1 MNKGVLFYS
10 LLAVPTS
17 LAVFQIVAAVEQ
29 LSYIGAQQK
38 TIEALDNVIRLF
50 PQGLLKIIAKI
61 VGISGDFALLVALTY
76 GIDNLAD
83 FSFEYT
89 KAFFS
94 PGSTHL
100 RFVSWQERNLVDWWK
115 FLGEFR
121 NEWTKETKERG
132 LNETVKEFESVEL
145 DKWQCRVS
153 RTLALA
159 SIIFVLAGVID
170 LFSNEFR
177 RRGLIVLLTGTM
189 ACFTFYG
196 TWVERENHY
205 ILLLVYANR
214 SLRTPVPIP
223 DSLKPL
229 AP

>member
-38 TIEALDNVIRLF
+38 TLEALDNVIRLF

-61 VGISGDFALLVALTY
+61 VGISGGFALLVALTY

-121 NEWTKETKERG
+121 NEWRKRP
-132 LNETVKEFESVEL
+132 
-145 DKWQCRVS
+145 
-153 RTLALA
+153 
-159 SIIFVLAGVID
+159 
-170 LFSNEFR
+170 
-177 RRGLIVLLTGTM
+177 RRGV
-189 ACFTFYG
+189 
-196 TWVERENHY
+196 
-205 ILLLVYANR
+205 
-214 SLRTPVPIP
+214 
-223 DSLKPL
+223 
-229 AP
+229 